1 MKPKSNTMSLFF
13 AICLHLQLKSD
24 THDIIPWGRLKI
36 FDFFSGEG
44 SEIFN
49 SLTIELNRYDH
60 ANNDNDNED
69 SDEEF
74 TLKDVVGKENEQA
87 VGSILGAASSADDD
101 EDDEVIKSDEK
112 CHVKG

>member
-1 MKPKSNTMSLFF
+1 MKPKSKTMSLFF

-60 ANNDNDNED
+60 TNNDDNED

>member
-1 MKPKSNTMSLFF
+1 M
-13 AICLHLQLKSD
+13 
-24 THDIIPWGRLKI
+24 KI

-49 SLTIELNRYDH
+49 SLTDELNRYDH

-112 CHVKG
+112 CAISKCGLGAVHVWLQIILDLFLT